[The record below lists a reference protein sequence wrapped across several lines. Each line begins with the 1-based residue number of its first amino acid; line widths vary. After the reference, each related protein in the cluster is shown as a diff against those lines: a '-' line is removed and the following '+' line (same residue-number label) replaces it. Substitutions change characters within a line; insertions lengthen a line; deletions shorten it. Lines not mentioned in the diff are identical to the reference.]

1 MPHEDAIV
9 GKILDEKYR
18 VEERLGRGGMGAVYL
33 AKHLGTG
40 RLVALKII
48 APELTQNEGVIAR
61 FRREARAAGQIRH
74 PNVVNVTDFG
84 FASAGE
90 EQVAYLVMERLR
102 GETLADLLDREIKL
116 PLGKTLNI
124 VQQVAAAVEEAHK
137 HGIVHRDLKPEN
149 IWLEPSPR
157 RGYTIKVLDF
167 GVAKLHE
174 AQFPDV
180 HATGEEEES
189 RSSLDVPLE
198 DDAPPLSG
206 VNPDSPTLA
215 ERISEPDASTIA
227 SCTTLASEPP
237 SVRSGKRLKSEDSIT
252 QAGVLLG
259 TPFYMSPE
267 QWLHRSVDARS
278 DVYSL
283 GVLVYRMLAGEVPFN
298 GTSAPIALQHIR
310 SPPPP
315 LLAKAPSIPP
325 GVAAVVMQALAKA
338 PDDRPPSAQS
348 FAAALSAGAEG
359 AGSLIGRAMALTS
372 VHFTSLFGL
381 NVKVFAGPLILS
393 GLRVLVRQLASLH
406 ILSPKVAKPLGLL
419 LFLTYGIML
428 WFAQPVALAIATARA
443 RDLLLS
449 PLDPPYQEVSLGEAR
464 RCLRATF
471 SPTLVMMFTIL
482 VSAAVTREPLFYIG
496 TYLKLFKSD
505 ATDLSTGF
513 YLALEAPSLL
523 AITLLYSRFLVYPS
537 VAALEQRPGVAS
549 LRRSAELTRP
559 FRNAATI
566 VWGLHILFRTA
577 IIWVFWL
584 TLAQLAN
591 VSFVTIIDNSSD
603 SIFTDI
609 GILLIPCLQLVAWTF
624 TFTAAAL
631 LYLNSRHMEGVTLE
645 ALAPSA
651 PSTSIPPAP
660 SRPPPRAS

>member
-84 FASAGE
+84 FAAAGG

-102 GETLADLLDREIKL
+102 GETLADLLERESKL
-116 PLGKTLNI
+116 PLGKALNI
-124 VQQVAAAVEEAHK
+124 VQQVASAVEEAHK

-174 AQFPDV
+174 AQFPDI
-180 HATGEEEES
+180 HAANEEEDSPSPAETM
-189 RSSLDVPLE
+189 E

-215 ERISEPDASTIA
+215 ERVSEPGASTLA

-237 SVRSGKRLKSEDSIT
+237 SVRSGKRLKREESIT

-310 SPPPP
+310 YPPPP
-315 LLAKAPSIPP
+315 LLDKAPSIPP
-325 GVAAVVMQALAKA
+325 GVAAVVMKALAKA

-348 FAAALSAGAEG
+348 FAAALSAGAES
-359 AGSLIGRAMALTS
+359 AGSLIGRAMALTAM
-372 VHFTSLFGL
+372 HFPSLLGL
-381 NVKVFAGPLILS
+381 NIKVFTAPLFVTA
-393 GLRVLVRQLASLH
+393 LRVLVRRLASAH
-406 ILSPKVAKPLGLL
+406 VLSPKLSTSLGLL
-419 LFLTYGIML
+419 LSLAYMAGL
-428 WFAQPVALAIATARA
+428 WFLQPLSLVVSTEHV
-443 RDLLLS
+443 RDLSLA
-449 PLDPPYQEVSLGEAR
+449 PHDPPRHELTLSQAR
-464 RCLRATF
+464 RYLRVTF
-471 SPTLVMMFTIL
+471 VPTLMMMLGIL
-482 VSAAVTREPLFYIG
+482 VTVTVTREPLFYLG
-496 TYLKLFKSD
+496 AYLKLFRAD
-505 ATDLSTGF
+505 GTDLRPAVI
-513 YLALEAPSLL
+513 LILEAPSLIV
-523 AITLLYSRFLVYPS
+523 ATLLFSRFVVYPP
-537 VAALEQRPGVAS
+537 VAVLEQTSGLAA

-559 FRNAATI
+559 FRRAASIILGLHVLFRSLI
-566 VWGLHILFRTA
+566 VWIL
-577 IIWVFWL
+577 WL
-584 TLAQLAN
+584 TMAQLAN
-591 VSFVTIIDNSSD
+591 VPFITIIDSFND
-603 SIFTDI
+603 SIYTDVW
-609 GILLIPCLQLVAWTF
+609 ILLIPCLQLVAWTF

-645 ALAPSA
+645 ALAP
-651 PSTSIPPAP
+651 TQPPAT
-660 SRPPPRAS
+660 SRPPPPMS